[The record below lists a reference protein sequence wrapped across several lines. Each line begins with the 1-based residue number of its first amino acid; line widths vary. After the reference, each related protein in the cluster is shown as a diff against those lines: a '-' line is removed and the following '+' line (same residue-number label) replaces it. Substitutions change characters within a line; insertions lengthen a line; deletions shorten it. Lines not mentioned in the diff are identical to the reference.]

1 MNDKSYYIHDTCFI
15 DSNVDIGEDTKI
27 WHFSHIMTKC
37 ELGEKCN
44 IGQNVVIGP
53 NVSIGDNCKIQN
65 NVSVYE
71 GLELKNNVFLG
82 PSCVFTNVINP
93 RAHIIRKE
101 EYMKT
106 TLGVG
111 SSVGANATVICGN
124 DIGEYALIGAGSVV
138 TKHVKNFS
146 LVVGNPAKHIKWVSK
161 SADILDDSLICK
173 ITGEKYVLNNGILE
187 LCSS

>member
-1 MNDKSYYIHDTCFI
+1 MSKFFVHSSSF
-15 DSNVDIGEDTKI
+15 VDEGVEIGEGTKI
-27 WHFSHIMTKC
+27 WHFSHILSGSKIGKNC
-37 ELGEKCN
+37 S

-93 RAHIIRKE
+93 SAHIIRKE

-111 SSVGANATVICGN
+111 SSIGANATVICGN
-124 DIGEYALIGAGSVV
+124 NIGEYALIGAGSVV

-146 LVVGNPAKHIKWVSK
+146 LVVGNPAKHYKWVSK

-173 ITGEKYVLNNGILE
+173 ITGEKYILNNGILE